1 MNLDFPERHF
11 LALGLFFVG
20 VATSAPAFATDKG
33 VDEFDPRSISATASQ
48 GNSVTVNGWYHDS
61 LSVPGLGGSGGWGS
75 SGSGVDVGWGVG
87 GSGAVAAG
95 SVSVADV
102 GCGAQIGTG
111 VWSRDECPLIGPA
124 TTADAGLDPLA
135 DTFVAPSTWD
145 ILQQGLATAVVPGAG
160 IVVQPEGDSYAGV
173 PTLVHAA
180 TTTQTVGVVVLGV
193 EVPIHLT
200 AQSFSFDFGD
210 GSAPLVTSDPGGPYP
225 VRTNQ
230 HTYDDPS
237 DGVRVSLETSWSA
250 SIVNPFTGEALTVD
264 GMVVTREHS
273 RSFAITKAHTV
284 VTDLAE
290 ERLGR

>member
-1 MNLDFPERHF
+1 MDDLNY
-11 LALGLFFVG
+11 G
-20 VATSAPAFATDKG
+20 VSA
-33 VDEFDPRSISATASQ
+33 
-48 GNSVTVNGWYHDS
+48 GNSQSESVQVSAWYRDS